1 MIKFLCLALCLLLF
15 VFHSVGQNEYIDS
28 LKNELKR
35 NIHDTDKIWI
45 CENIALDLMKKEPD
59 SSLNWIYKG
68 LEISKKSKLSK
79 KSKARITAYL
89 YFDIGLVYTR
99 KKEFDLSIEYYFE
112 AIKYFKEINN
122 FEEVAGCYTNIGF
135 CENSK
140 ENLDDAY
147 KYFYKAIDVYEKT
160 GNKKGMSVSLNNL
173 GTIYLQRGDYDNGL
187 KVFQRSLKL
196 KEELDDDV
204 GTANVLMNIGAI
216 HKYINNHKQAL
227 DYFFIALE
235 KYITLKDIN
244 NQGKCYSNIGITYR
258 AMKNYDAAV
267 QNFNKGIDC
276 YNETGNEAGLINIMF
291 NLGTTYFYQ
300 NKNDEAY
307 QFFKRHLEISEKN
320 NDKISMSL
328 AHHNLGAVENNR
340 NNYSNAIFH
349 LYESIRILKEQKL
362 LPNQINSYMVLS
374 EVYENMGDLKNAL
387 INFKL
392 YKKIQDSVFQIDK
405 EKQAAELEA
414 KFQNEKKAQ
423 QIKQQE
429 TEIAKQ
435 KAENEAKSLQLKQE
449 KTFRYSVIT
458 GFILVI
464 ILVFFI
470 YKNYRQKKK
479 SNLLLIKQN
488 IEIQKQSDAL
498 SELNEELTQKNE
510 EISAQRDEIEAQR
523 NLVTD
528 QKLEI
533 ENIYNELMDSI
544 KYALRIQNAVLPSE
558 EYLGSVFNK
567 YFVYFKPLEVVSGDF
582 FWTIS
587 KDQHI
592 LFCVADC
599 TGHGVPGSFMSMLGI
614 SLLNEIV
621 RKKEVISPAQILNE
635 LRENIILSL
644 NQKGGL
650 DANISGTIKRE
661 FGNIETVSLQAEG
674 LNETQ
679 LVKDGMDIAFCIYN
693 KESGVLEYSG
703 AYNPCWIIE
712 KNPDSGEKSLIE
724 LAPDKMP
731 IGLHYKTDDFTNKSI
746 VIKKGATIYLLSDG
760 FPDQFGSSDKLKEK
774 TGGRKFMHKR
784 LKELLIS
791 ISDNEMEEQR
801 NILERTFNEWKEGYK
816 QIDDVTIMGVRV

>member
-1 MIKFLCLALCLLLF
+1 M
-15 VFHSVGQNEYIDS
+15 
-28 LKNELKR
+28 KNELKK
-35 NIHDTDKIWI
+35 NLHDTDKIWT
-45 CENIALDLMKKEPD
+45 CENIALTFLKSDLD
-59 SSLNWIYKG
+59 SALNWIYKG
-68 LEISKKSKLSK
+68 LDVVKKSKIGK
-79 KSKARITAYL
+79 NDKARFTAFL
-89 YFDIGLVYTR
+89 YFDIGAVYIR
-99 KKEFDLSIEYYFE
+99 KKEYDLSIEYYFE
-112 AIKYFKEINN
+112 AIKNFSEINDLDN
-122 FEEVAGCYTNIGF
+122 VAGCYTNIGF
-135 CENSK
+135 CENSR
-140 ENLDDAY
+140 ENLTEAD
-147 KYFYKAIDVYEKT
+147 KYYYKAVDVYKKV
-160 GNKKGMSVSLNNL
+160 GNKKGMSIVLNNL

-187 KVFQRSLKL
+187 KVFQRALKL
-196 KEELDDDV
+196 KEELNDDV
-204 GTANVLMNIGAI
+204 GIANVLLNIGAI
-216 HKYINNHKQAL
+216 HKNINNQKQAL

-235 KYITLKDIN
+235 KYITLKDLN

-258 AMKNYDAAV
+258 AMKNYEVAI

-276 YNETGNEAGLINIMF
+276 YNETGNETGLINIMF
-291 NLGTTYFYQ
+291 NMGTTYFYQ
-300 NKNDEAY
+300 EKYDEAY
-307 QFFKRHLEISEKN
+307 QVFIKHLEISKKN
-320 NDKISMSL
+320 NEKVSMTL
-328 AHHNLGAVENNR
+328 AHNNLGAVEKER
-340 NNYSNAIFH
+340 KNYKNAIFH
-349 LYESIRILKEQKL
+349 LTESIKILKEIKL
-362 LPNQINSYMVLS
+362 APNQLSSYLNLS
-374 EVYENMGDLKNAL
+374 EVYERLGDYKTSLEHFKTY
-387 INFKL
+387 NFFK
-392 YKKIQDSVFQIDK
+392 DSIFQIDK
-405 EKQAAELEA
+405 EKQYAVLEA

-510 EISAQRDEIEAQR
+510 EISSQRDEIEAQR
-523 NLVTD
+523 NLVTN

-621 RKKEVISPAQILNE
+621 RKKEVIGPAQVLNE
-635 LRENIILSL
+635 LREKIILSL
-644 NQKGGL
+644 NQKRGL
-650 DANISGTIKRE
+650 DGKMPGTLNRE
-661 FGNIETVSLQAEG
+661 SDNIETVSIQAEG

-724 LAPDKMP
+724 LTPDRMP

-760 FPDQFGSSDKLKEK
+760 FPDQFGRADKLKEK

-791 ISDNEMEEQR
+791 ISDNEMEEQK